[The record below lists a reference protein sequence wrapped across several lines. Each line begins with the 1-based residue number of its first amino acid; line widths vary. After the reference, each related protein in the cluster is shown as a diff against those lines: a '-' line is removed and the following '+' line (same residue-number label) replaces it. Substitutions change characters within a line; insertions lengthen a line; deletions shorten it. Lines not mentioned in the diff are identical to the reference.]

1 MSLSYLKFRA
11 IGRVIFCLLTLCFVV
26 TQKVAYGQVIPIETN
41 NTAMVLTVDKGHLLH
56 VSYFG
61 RKLKDP
67 QGYAQFKAQLHQ
79 AGDPSGVANTAYSSS
94 GSRNLFEPAVSVIHA
109 DGNTSLALQYVSSSV
124 KRVSEDIIETT
135 VQLKDAVYDFRVALI
150 YRAYQK
156 DNVVEQWAEITQ
168 NEQGNV
174 RLNKFASA
182 NLYWYG
188 DGFWL
193 KNYHGDWARE
203 MQPEVTKLSHGIKTL
218 DTKLGTRADLFQP
231 PVFMVSTEHAPEED
245 QGEVM
250 LGSIEWS
257 GNYRVDLELDNQNN
271 LRIIAGMNNFAD
283 AYELAPGKVFQTPK
297 FLYTLSQNG
306 TGTASRDLHSWARKY
321 RILEGQGSRLTLLN
335 NWETT
340 GFNFDEQKLKAILED
355 TKKLGV
361 DLFLLDDGW
370 FGNKYPRN
378 DDHAGLGD
386 WQENKKK
393 LPDGIQAVVKQA
405 DKTGV
410 KFGIWIEPEM
420 VNPKSELYE
429 KHPDWVIKQPNRPE
443 YYFRNQ
449 LVLDLSNPQV
459 QDFVFDIVDSL
470 FIKNPTLAYIK
481 WDCNAVIYNAYSAH
495 LKNQSALYVEYVR
508 GLYKVLER
516 IRAKYPQ
523 VPMML
528 CSGGGG
534 RVDYA
539 ALKYFTEFWPSDNTD
554 PLERVY
560 MQWEYSYFYPAIST
574 ANHVTNWGSQPI
586 KYKVDVA
593 MMGKLGFDI
602 PVGKLKPEELSF
614 CQQAVR
620 QYDQLSDVIW
630 HGDQYRLVSPWNH
643 DFASL
648 MYVVPDK
655 NKAVMFSYL
664 VSNRYG
670 AGSELPVKL
679 KGLDSSK
686 YYRVEEVNLYNGA
699 KSRIRVNKEN
709 RYSGAFLMQVGF
721 NPVVSAGRSSVVL
734 VLTATD

>member
-1 MSLSYLKFRA
+1 MSSQYCKL
-11 IGRVIFCLLTLCFVV
+11 RVIWRNIFFLLPVSVV
-26 TQKVAYGQVIPIETN
+26 MGYTVASGQVIPIETN
-41 NTAMVLTVDKGHLLH
+41 NSAMVLTVDKGHLLH

-61 RKLKDP
+61 RKLEDKDD
-67 QGYAQFKAQLHQ
+67 YVQFNAQLRQ
-79 AGDPSGVANTAYSSS
+79 AGDPSGVANAPYSSS
-94 GSRNLFEPAVSVIHA
+94 GSRNLFEPAISVVHA

-124 KRVSEDIIETT
+124 KKLSDDIVETN
-135 VQLKDAVYDFRVALI
+135 VQLKDPVYDFKVTLI
-150 YRAYQK
+150 YRAYQTE
-156 DNVVEQWAEITQ
+156 NVVEQWAEILQ
-168 NEQGNV
+168 NEPGNV

-188 DGFWL
+188 SDFWL
-193 KNYHGDWARE
+193 KQYHGDWARE

-231 PVFMVSTEHAPEED
+231 PIFMVSTGKAPEED

-257 GNYRVDLELDNQNN
+257 GNYRIDLELDNQNN

-283 AYELAPGKVFQTPK
+283 AYELAPGKVFKTPR

-306 TGTASRDLHSWARKY
+306 TGKASRALQAWARKY
-321 RILEGQGSRLTLLN
+321 RILDGQGSRLTLLN

-340 GFNFDEQKLKAILED
+340 NFNFNEEKLKAILGD
-355 TKKLGV
+355 TKRLGV

-386 WQENKKK
+386 WQANKNK
-393 LPDGIQAVVKQA
+393 LPNGIQAVVKQA

-429 KHPDWVIKQPNRPE
+429 NHPDWVIKQPNRPE

-449 LVLDLSNPQV
+449 LVLDLSNPKV
-459 QDFVFDIVDSL
+459 QDFVFGIVDSL
-470 FIKNPTLAYIK
+470 FIKNPALAYIK

-495 LKNQSALYVEYVR
+495 LKNQSELYVEYVR

-516 IRAKYPQ
+516 IRAKYPK

-554 PLERVY
+554 PLERIY
-560 MQWEYSYFYPAIST
+560 LQWEYSYFYPAIAS
-574 ANHVTNWGSQPI
+574 ANHVTNWGRQPI

-602 PVGKLKPEELSF
+602 PVSKLKPEELTF
-614 CQQAVR
+614 CKDAVK

-630 HGDQYRLVSPWNH
+630 HGEQYRLVNPWNH

-648 MYVVPDK
+648 VYVAPNK

-664 VSNRYG
+664 VSNRYD

-679 KGLDSSK
+679 KGLDAHK
-686 YYRVEEVNLYNGA
+686 HYKIEEVNLYNGA
-699 KSRIRVNKEN
+699 KSKIKRNKEN
-709 RYSGAFLMQVGF
+709 SYSGAFLMEVGF
-721 NPVVSAGRSSVVL
+721 NPVIYAGRSSVVL

>member
-1 MSLSYLKFRA
+1 MLSQYCKIRFIWRNILFILPVSVVMSY
-11 IGRVIFCLLTLCFVV
+11 T
-26 TQKVAYGQVIPIETN
+26 VASGQVIPIETKN
-41 NTAMVLTVDKGHLLH
+41 SAMVLTVDKGHLLH

-61 RKLKDP
+61 KKLEDKND
-67 QGYAQFKAQLHQ
+67 YIQFKQQLQQ
-79 AGDPSGVANTAYSSS
+79 AGDPSGVSNAPYSTA
-94 GSRNLFEPAVSVIHA
+94 GSRNLFEPAISVIHA
-109 DGNTSLALQYVSSSV
+109 DGNTSLALQYVSSSI
-124 KRVSEDIIETT
+124 KKVSDDIVETS
-135 VQLKDAVYDFRVALI
+135 VQLKDPVYDFKVTLI
-150 YRAYQK
+150 YRAYQTE
-156 DNVVEQWAEITQ
+156 NVVEQWAEILQ
-168 NEQGNV
+168 NEQGDV

-188 DGFWL
+188 RDFWL
-193 KNYHGDWARE
+193 KQYHGDWARE

-231 PVFMVSTEHAPEED
+231 PIFMVSNGKAPEED

-257 GNYRVDLELDNQNN
+257 GNYRIDLELDNQNN
-271 LRIIAGMNNFAD
+271 LRVIAGMNNFAD
-283 AYELAPGKVFQTPK
+283 AYELAPGKLFKTPR
-297 FLYTLSQNG
+297 FLYTLSQKG
-306 TGTASRDLHSWARKY
+306 TGKASRDLQAWARKY
-321 RILEGQGSRLTLLN
+321 RILDGQGSRLTLLN

-340 GFNFDEQKLKAILED
+340 NFNFNEEKLKAILGD

-386 WQENKKK
+386 WQANKKK
-393 LPDGIQAVVKQA
+393 LPNGIQAVVKQA
-405 DKTGV
+405 DQMGV

-429 KHPDWVIKQPNRPE
+429 NHPDWVIKQPNRPE

-449 LVLDLSNPQV
+449 LVLDLSNPKV
-459 QDFVFDIVDSL
+459 QDFVFGIVDSL

-495 LKNQSALYVEYVR
+495 LKNQSELYVEYVR

-516 IRAKYPQ
+516 IRAKYPK

-554 PLERVY
+554 PLERIY
-560 MQWEYSYFYPAIST
+560 LQWEYSYFYPAIAS

-602 PVGKLKPEELSF
+602 SVSKLKPEELTF
-614 CQQAVR
+614 CKDAVK

-643 DFASL
+643 DFASI
-648 MYVVPDK
+648 MYVNTDK
-655 NKAVMFSYL
+655 SKAVMFSYL
-664 VSNRYG
+664 VSNRYD

-679 KGLDSSK
+679 KGLDAHK
-686 YYRVEEVNLYNGA
+686 HYKIEEVNLYKGA
-699 KSRIRVNKEN
+699 KSKIKLNKEN
-709 RYSGAFLMQVGF
+709 SYSGSFLMEVGF
-721 NPVVSAGRSSVVL
+721 NPVVNAGRSSVVL